1 MRMKAKKYLLIAAAV
16 LAVGI
21 GAVVITGAAAQQGDT
36 TGRSFLGRVADK
48 LGIGEDKLTAAVKDA
63 RIDQINERLAAGEI
77 TQEEADRPQERVEE
91 SEFGLGDFHH

>member
-1 MRMKAKKYLLIAAAV
+1 MGMKKYLLIAAAV

-21 GAVVITGAAAQQGDT
+21 GAVVITGAAAQQGDSN
-36 TGRSFLGRVADK
+36 GRSFLGRVADK

-77 TQEEADRPQERVEE
+77 TQEPADPPKERVESGKCGCRE
-91 SEFGLGDFHH
+91 SDHQ